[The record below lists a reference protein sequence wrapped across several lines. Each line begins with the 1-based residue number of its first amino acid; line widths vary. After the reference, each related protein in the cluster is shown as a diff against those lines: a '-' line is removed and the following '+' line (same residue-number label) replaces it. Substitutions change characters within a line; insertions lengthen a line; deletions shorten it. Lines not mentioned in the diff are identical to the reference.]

1 MDSSKKDEYSNNSSI
16 ENVNNINLPIDL
28 SKVFEIQPICSINSL
43 NSYDISKIKNFK
55 PRNSH
60 FSLLEEEEKKAFPYK
75 NASEFCANLGFN
87 TELGNALLNTLAD
100 MINPIN
106 VDFVNVKQ
114 YVQKAKNEHPSSPLP
129 VNSIPYTLVNHV
141 VNTINNKQKPISTS
155 ELDINPTKYIENLKT
170 NLSKIPNPL
179 VIKSEPVKPT
189 TVSNK
194 QTIPKKVET
203 YNKKNNN
210 KNKIKE
216 TKFSQQLALKSSQSQ
231 GSFIDVLSNENSV
244 SSKKDISPQ
253 VSSQVSTPIKSVKSA
268 DFTFKDDTPESVKT
282 CYKLFQKIVKE
293 NNVISSGEEYS
304 ETLIYFDTNNLISDS
319 TLTKINYY
327 IQKINENH
335 HLGLLIEALDDT
347 DLLGSMLKICENRIN
362 DCETMKIDLFPK
374 LFSNSHDEKPSKKQK
389 AEKKSVVVDN
399 DSVDIQKINKEFNY
413 IFGRLLCSFDAC
425 IFGFSIMCG
434 GVSEE
439 AMGKGFEKLSKKY
452 YSEEFI
458 SATFNLI
465 KFALSELIYPTI
477 ELFSISNET
486 VNTSQ
491 RLKLLKKEVLKPAIK
506 KNIIYISTR
515 ISNLMNSMNKLIT
528 TESLNDMVLIT
539 ICYTSLG
546 PFFVDSLA
554 NTDVTFGL
562 KTIQMES
569 MNLLITMFIKFP
581 RNRSL
586 ILNECLSNILK
597 TKLKSGKSNNLFKI
611 ENGESIQ
618 MISALIMQLIQSC
631 SQNDELKTLAEEAI
645 QKFNKLG
652 KIYKKQKRIDEIQQ
666 SSGDSTKKKDNSINE
681 KFISEFITIFE
692 ELNNKTKEINDQIN
706 KYVQQILGYLINRSF
721 YAETV
726 SNTASPNKRRLSKLD
741 SSNEIEYRNF
751 LNNFLN
757 DVLEVLDRPEWPSAS
772 IILVTFCK
780 LIIQVEEKK
789 NVVDVKTTIISY
801 YGQILGKLR
810 KRISILNNYPNRAVV
825 KSIKNIKSIIKNND
839 EIIKQSLLCY
849 WNSQLLILEWL
860 NERVSEDKF
869 CVHSKYFNIMNWCNS
884 LIPQLI
890 SFLNDG
896 RSNFHFS
903 EIIRLCRKI
912 LIEYCKYFTLSEKSS
927 TIPVLDIFE
936 YVDDED
942 ADITSN
948 IIEDVPKENT
958 ENDTSKKYDN
968 IQVMKNI
975 IKKQFNSPLD
985 LIPIS
990 ILLSSNEPIY
1000 QMYDVLFQ
1008 RIVFLLDS
1016 VHVSVR
1022 SKVLRSIQI
1031 IVNVDCEVLMQ
1042 PQIASTVVH
1051 CIQDSSAVVR
1061 DAAIELIGKYLI
1073 NSDSA
1078 LNFSEITKQY
1088 YKVVTDRIL
1097 DIGIN
1102 VRKRVIKLLKDIYI
1116 NTKYEDY
1123 ISNKEMLKDICRKIL
1138 KRTTD
1143 EEKSVKELALKSIQ
1157 EIWFS
1162 SFFSPEL
1169 TAVENLKN
1177 NLSSLSTLSTS
1188 NSNSSMVHINSMIDG
1203 ANGFSKETL
1212 DDKEEKIKDM
1222 IPSYT
1227 SLTTQTKN
1235 EIKYRVEMLSVM
1247 ADSDITG
1254 NTINKCISSKYNL
1267 NIGVVDDEKQNTTT
1281 NNKNK
1286 SNTENSNAAAKAAA
1300 LNENKIKFP
1309 IPTLLVYGI
1318 SNLIVECLVDQL
1330 IDLEGDDSPEAKKN
1344 PKAIN
1349 EKINNCLNLLYQFSR
1364 AKPELLANHIVT
1376 LQPYFHP
1383 SSNQSAM
1390 DKNILRSIIMIY
1402 KNSLRYAKNYD
1413 PNVLKQVEQ
1422 DLEFMIHRQGTAIVQ
1437 AAIPC
1442 LCTIIENVTFNY
1454 NRTLNLLKCCL
1465 DFLKDK
1471 YDAMVK
1477 AKNFKIN
1484 QVAGYIRSFI
1494 ISGMVIRESNFDKIP
1509 EKRKKN
1515 ISPQYKYLIEKD
1527 YIKTIYQILMN
1538 YLNEGFSPI
1547 IRRCA
1552 LENIG
1557 HIFIV
1562 YPRLMLNQ
1570 TSIKLMNEIF
1580 KNNDIALK
1588 INLLNIYFD
1597 YLRIDHKD
1605 DKKEEEEEKAN
1616 KKEKKDIDVK
1626 LLVGITD
1633 EIVDMGISS
1642 ALMQQFLSEIL
1653 ECLFTNDI
1661 NLKTAS
1667 FDVLYVILEQG
1678 LVHPLKCIPYVVAFE
1693 TCTEKNLRDR
1703 AIKLHKSLTE
1713 KHASFIHSKN
1723 SICVNKTYEYQLML
1737 FNNDEKKIKGYRVYN
1752 KEYVEA
1758 LLTPMFNIIRDKRNK
1773 RNEFLTN
1780 LVKSCDQREKTFNRY
1795 YSRYIIEN
1803 LATLE
1808 YKTQEEILLVIYRI
1822 QPILAEQG
1830 QTLLEFIDQWDE
1842 KKKSYTV
1849 LSEKELK
1856 QLDDYTKIAFTS
1868 GLLQLLRN
1876 HLKWL
1881 YGITEL
1887 RCINFK
1893 PNKVTKTSEK
1903 QVNRL
1908 YQLNMFSYS
1917 SIPPFEYDS
1926 KNQHQMIS
1934 IIKKIISLY
1943 KHDLPSANEFKENDS
1958 AL

>member
-1 MDSSKKDEYSNNSSI
+1 M
-16 ENVNNINLPIDL
+16 
-28 SKVFEIQPICSINSL
+28 
-43 NSYDISKIKNFK
+43 
-55 PRNSH
+55 
-60 FSLLEEEEKKAFPYK
+60 
-75 NASEFCANLGFN
+75 
-87 TELGNALLNTLAD
+87 
-100 MINPIN
+100 
-106 VDFVNVKQ
+106 
-114 YVQKAKNEHPSSPLP
+114 PS
-129 VNSIPYTLVNHV
+129 NSIPHTLVNHV
-141 VNTINNKQKPISTS
+141 ANTINNKPKPLST
-155 ELDINPTKYIENLKT
+155 ELDINPTNYIENLKT
-170 NLSKIPNPL
+170 SLSKIPNPL
-179 VIKSEPVKPT
+179 TINSETIKPQTIKNTET
-189 TVSNK
+189 TVK
-194 QTIPKKVET
+194 IKIKKDET
-203 YNKKNNN
+203 SKIM
-210 KNKIKE
+210 KNK
-216 TKFSQQLALKSSQSQ
+216 FNQQYTLNSNQSQ
-231 GSFIDVLSNENSV
+231 GSIISPLTNENSV
-244 SSKKDISPQ
+244 NSKRDLSTQ
-253 VSSQVSTPIKSVKSA
+253 VSSSKSQEFA
-268 DFTFKDDTPESVKT
+268 FREDTPESVKT
-282 CYKLFQKIVKE
+282 CYKLFQKIVNEYNTITK
-293 NNVISSGEEYS
+293 GEEYS
-304 ETLIYFDTNNLISDS
+304 QTLIYFDSDNLISES
-319 TLTKINYY
+319 TLNKINYY
-327 IQKINENH
+327 IQKVNENH
-335 HLGLLIEALDDT
+335 YLGLLIEALDDT
-347 DLLGSMLKICENRIN
+347 DLLSSMLKICENRIN

-374 LFSNSHDEKPSKKQK
+374 LFSNSHEEKSNKKQK
-389 AEKKSVVVDN
+389 TEKKSVVVENDN
-399 DSVDIQKINKEFNY
+399 IDVQNINKEFNY

-434 GVSEE
+434 GVSED

-465 KFALSELIYPTI
+465 KFALSELLYPTI

-486 VNTSQ
+486 LNTSQ
-491 RLKLLKKEVLKPAIK
+491 RLKLLKKEVLKPSIK
-506 KNIIYISTR
+506 KNIIYISTK

-554 NTDVTFGL
+554 NTDITFGL

-618 MISALIMQLIQSC
+618 MISALLMQLIQSC
-631 SQNDELKTLAEEAI
+631 SQNDELMTLAEEAI
-645 QKFNKLG
+645 HKFTKLG
-652 KIYKKQKRIDEIQQ
+652 KIYKKQKRIDDIQQ
-666 SSGDSTKKKDNSINE
+666 SDSGKKKNNSIND
-681 KFISEFITIFE
+681 KFISGFITIFE

-721 YAETV
+721 YTETIN
-726 SNTASPNKRRLSKLD
+726 NTSSPSKRRLSKLD

-751 LNNFLN
+751 LSNFIN

-772 IILVTFCK
+772 IIIVTFCK

-810 KRISILNNYPNRAVV
+810 KRISILNNYPNKAVV
-825 KSIKNIKSIIKNND
+825 KSIKNFKTIIKNND
-839 EIIKQSLLCY
+839 TVIKQSLLCY
-849 WNSQLLILEWL
+849 WNSQLLTLEWL
-860 NERVSEDKF
+860 NERISEDKL
-869 CVHSKYFNIMNWCNS
+869 CIHSKFFNIMNWCNS

-890 SFLNDG
+890 SFLNEG
-896 RSNFHFS
+896 KSNFNYS

-912 LIEYCKYFTLSEKSS
+912 LLEYCKYLTSAEKPSS
-927 TIPVLDIFE
+927 IPVIDIFE
-936 YVDDED
+936 HVDNED
-942 ADITSN
+942 KDISNN
-948 IIEDVPKENT
+948 IIEDIIKDNVE
-958 ENDTSKKYDN
+958 TSTKYNN
-968 IQVMKNI
+968 IQVIKNI
-975 IKKQFNSPLD
+975 IKKQFNSPLN

-990 ILLSSNEPIY
+990 IILSSNESIF

-1008 RIVFLLDS
+1008 RIVLLLDS

-1042 PQIASTVVH
+1042 PQIASTVIH

-1061 DAAIELIGKYLI
+1061 DASIELIGKYLI
-1073 NSDSA
+1073 NSESS
-1078 LNFSEITKQY
+1078 LNFSEVTKQY

-1123 ISNKEMLKDICRKIL
+1123 LNNKEMLKDICKKIL

-1157 EIWFS
+1157 EIWFN

-1169 TAVENLKN
+1169 ISIENLRN
-1177 NLSSLSTLSTS
+1177 NLSSLSTLSSS
-1188 NSNSSMVHINSMIDG
+1188 NSNSAMIHINSIIDG
-1203 ANGFSKETL
+1203 TNGFTKETL

-1235 EIKYRVEMLSVM
+1235 EVKLRVEMLSVL

-1267 NIGVVDDEKQNTTT
+1267 NIGVSDEEKLIPIT
-1281 NNKNK
+1281 NIKNKN
-1286 SNTENSNAAAKAAA
+1286 NTENSNVAAKQAVI
-1300 LNENKIKFP
+1300 NENKIKFP

-1318 SNLIVECLVDQL
+1318 SNLVIECLVDQL
-1330 IDLEGDDSPEAKKN
+1330 IDLEGVDTIEEGDSKKN
-1344 PKAIN
+1344 IKTNN
-1349 EKINNCLNLLYQFSR
+1349 EKINSCLNLLYQFSR

-1383 SSNQSAM
+1383 SSNQTAM

-1402 KNSLRYAKNYD
+1402 KNSLKYAKNYD

-1422 DLEFMIHRQGTAIVQ
+1422 DLELMIHRQGTAIVQ

-1442 LCTIIENVTFNY
+1442 LCTIIENITFNY

-1465 DFLKDK
+1465 DFLKEK
-1471 YDAMVK
+1471 YDNMIK
-1477 AKNFKIN
+1477 IKNFKITS
-1484 QVAGYIRSFI
+1484 VAGYIRCFI
-1494 ISGMVIRESNFDKIP
+1494 VSGLVIRESNFEKIP
-1509 EKRKKN
+1509 EKKKKN
-1515 ISPQYKYLIEKD
+1515 ILPQYKYLIEKD
-1527 YIKTIYQILMN
+1527 YIQTIYQILIN
-1538 YLNEGFSPI
+1538 YLNEQFSPI

-1562 YPRLMLNQ
+1562 HPRLMLNT
-1570 TSIKLMNEIF
+1570 TSVKLMNEIF
-1580 KNNDIALK
+1580 KNNDTALK
-1588 INLLNIYFD
+1588 VNLLNIYYN
-1597 YLRIDHKD
+1597 YLKLDHKD
-1605 DKKEEEEEKAN
+1605 EEREEKETPKKE
-1616 KKEKKDIDVK
+1616 EKKDIDVK

-1633 EIVDMGISS
+1633 EIIDMGISS

-1653 ECLFTNDI
+1653 ECLFTNEI
-1661 NLKTAS
+1661 SLKTAS

-1678 LVHPLKCIPYVVAFE
+1678 LVHPLKCVPYVVAFE
-1693 TCTEKNLRDR
+1693 TCSEKSLRDR

-1723 SICVNKTYEYQLML
+1723 SICVYKTYEYQLML
-1737 FNNDEKKIKGYRVYN
+1737 FNNDEKKIRGYRVYSN
-1752 KEYVEA
+1752 EYIEA

-1780 LVKSCDQREKTFNRY
+1780 LVKACDQREKSFNRY

-1830 QTLLEFIDQWDE
+1830 QSLLEYVDYYKE
-1842 KKKSYTV
+1842 KNYGYTKMQD
-1849 LSEKELK
+1849 KELK
-1856 QLDDYTKIAFTS
+1856 KLDEHTKTAYIS

-1881 YGITEL
+1881 YGLSEL

-1926 KNQHQMIS
+1926 KNQHQMFA
-1934 IIKKIISLY
+1934 IIKKIITLY
-1943 KHDLPSANEFKENDS
+1943 KHDLPSANEFKESINPPNNFEI
-1958 AL
+1958 LI